1 MMNGIDISNWK
12 RGFSLEDTRPEFV
25 IVKATEGIGFVDKSC
40 DGFVQEAIRLDIPF
54 GFYHFA
60 RRNDSR
66 AEARFFHEQ
75 TMGYDKKG
83 IPVLDLETGQ
93 SAEFVRN
100 FMDEYHDLTGVWP
113 WLYTSAY
120 NLRNV
125 YSDLVA
131 ENCGLWVAGYP
142 RRMTDF
148 PENPGCPYNVSGWE
162 LAAWQFTDCLDMGG
176 FSVDANV
183 FYGDREAWHRYAD
196 PGYNESGDASGDDAS
211 RELDDN
217 DWHLARQVIDG
228 EYGNGDERRER
239 LGDRYDGVQDC
250 VNQLLHSNADILA
263 DAVCNGEMGNGDERR
278 YILAG
283 RYLAVQNAV
292 NRRLLT

>member
-1 MMNGIDISNWK
+1 MNGIDISNWK
-12 RGFSLEDTRPEFV
+12 RGFSLEDTRPDFV
-25 IVKATEGIGFVDKSC
+25 IVKATEGIGFVDRCC
-40 DGFVQEAIRLDIPF
+40 DRFVQDAIRLDIPF

-60 RRNDSR
+60 RRNDPRS
-66 AEARFFHEQ
+66 EARYFHEQ
-75 TMGYDKKG
+75 TEGYDRKG

-93 SAEFVRN
+93 SAGFVLE
-100 FMDEYHDLTGVWP
+100 FMDAYHDMTDVWP

-125 YSDLVA
+125 YTERVA

-148 PENPGCPYNVSGWE
+148 PEDASCPYHTAGWE

-176 FSVDANV
+176 MSVDANV
-183 FYGDREAWHRYAD
+183 FYGDREAWGRYANPSGGD
-196 PGYNESGDASGDDAS
+196 SGDVPGGDV
-211 RELDDN
+211 LGGVNDN
-217 DWHLARQVIDG
+217 DWHVARQVIDG

-250 VNQLLHSNADILA
+250 VNQLLKSDDDNLA
-263 DAVCNGEMGNGDERR
+263 EAVINGEMGDGEERR

-283 RYLAVQNAV
+283 RYLSVQRLV
-292 NRRLLT
+292 NRILR

>member
-25 IVKATEGIGFVDKSC
+25 MVKATEGIGFVDKSC

-75 TMGYDKKG
+75 TRGYDRKG
-83 IPVLDLETGQ
+83 IPVLDLEANQ

-125 YSDLVA
+125 YSDFVA

-148 PENPGCPYNVSGWE
+148 PDDPGCPYNVSGWE

-176 FSVDANV
+176 MSVDADV

-196 PGYNESGDASGDDAS
+196 PGYGESGVAPGDDAS

-217 DWHLARQVIDG
+217 DWHVARQVIDG
-228 EYGNGDERRER
+228 EYGNGDERRDR

-250 VNQLLHSNADILA
+250 VNQLLTSDDENLA
-263 DAVCNGEMGNGDERR
+263 EAVINGEMGDGEERK

-283 RYLAVQNAV
+283 RYLSVQRLV
-292 NRRLLT
+292 NRMLR

>member
-1 MMNGIDISNWK
+1 MHGIDISNWK
-12 RGFSLEDTRPEFV
+12 RGFSLEETRPEFV

-40 DGFVQEAIRLDIPF
+40 NGFVQEAIRLDIPF

-66 AEARFFHEQ
+66 AEARFFNEQ
-75 TMGYDKKG
+75 TRGYDKKG
-83 IPVLDLETGQ
+83 IPVLDLEANQ

-125 YSDLVA
+125 YSDFVA
-131 ENCGLWVAGYP
+131 SNCGLWVAGYP

-148 PENPGCPYNVSGWE
+148 PDDPGCPYNVSGWE

-176 FSVDANV
+176 MSVDANV
-183 FYGDREAWHRYAD
+183 FYGDREAWRKYAD
-196 PGYNESGDASGDDAS
+196 PGCCDSGDVSGGGVAGDVN
-211 RELDDN
+211 DN
-217 DWHLARQVIDG
+217 DWHVARQVIDG

-250 VNQLLHSNADILA
+250 VNQLLYSDDRNLAEAVVNA
-263 DAVCNGEMGNGDERR
+263 EMGDGDERR
-278 YILAG
+278 YILNG
-283 RYLAVQNAV
+283 RYLKVQRLV
-292 NRRLLT
+292 NRILR

>member
-1 MMNGIDISNWK
+1 MHGIDISNWK
-12 RGFSLEDTRPEFV
+12 SGFSLENTKPDFV
-25 IVKATEGIGFVDKSC
+25 IVKATEGIGFVDKCC
-40 DGFVQEAIRLDIPF
+40 DVFVQDAIRLDIPF

-66 AEARFFHEQ
+66 EEARYFHEQ
-75 TMGYDKKG
+75 TRGYDKKG
-83 IPVLDLETGQ
+83 IPVLDLEANQ

-113 WLYTSAY
+113 WLYTSAF

-131 ENCGLWVAGYP
+131 GNCGLWVAGYP

-148 PENPGCPYNVSGWE
+148 PDNTSCPYFVDGWE

-176 FSVDANV
+176 MSVDANI
-183 FYGDREAWHRYAD
+183 FYGDREAWRRYAD
-196 PGYNESGDASGDDAS
+196 PGCCDAGDVPGGGVP
-211 RELDDN
+211 RELDNN
-217 DWHLARQVIDG
+217 DWHVARQVIDG
-228 EYGNGDERRER
+228 EYGDGDDRRER

-250 VNQLLHSNADILA
+250 VNQLLYSDDRNLAEAVVNA
-263 DAVCNGEMGNGDERR
+263 EMGDGDERR
-278 YILAG
+278 YILNG
-283 RYLAVQNAV
+283 RYLKVQRLV
-292 NRRLLT
+292 NRMLR

>member
-1 MMNGIDISNWK
+1 MHGIDISNWK

-40 DGFVQEAIRLDIPF
+40 DGFVQEAIRLDLPF

-75 TMGYDKKG
+75 TRGYDRKG
-83 IPVLDLETGQ
+83 IPVLDLEANQ

-113 WLYTSAY
+113 WLYTSAF

-125 YSDLVA
+125 YSELVA
-131 ENCGLWVAGYP
+131 DNCGLWVAGYP
-142 RRMTDF
+142 RRITDF
-148 PENPGCPYNVSGWE
+148 PDDSRCPYNVSGWE

-176 FSVDANV
+176 MSVDANV
-183 FYGDREAWHRYAD
+183 FYGDREAWRRYAD
-196 PGYNESGDASGDDAS
+196 PGCCDSGDVPGGGVPC
-211 RELDDN
+211 ELDDN
-217 DWHLARQVIDG
+217 DWHVARQVIDG

-250 VNQLLHSNADILA
+250 ANQLLKSDDENLA
-263 DAVCNGEMGNGDERR
+263 EAVINGEMGDGEERK

-283 RYLAVQNAV
+283 RYLSVQRLV
-292 NRRLLT
+292 NRMLR